1 MRSPAKPCRAQ
12 VELTDAEDDAFD
24 VAIERNQERADVRL
38 TRQSVLRQ
46 LVSSYCKSAGVRF
59 PAPSRRK
66 KRVLRFESPEISPI
80 PTQAPPR

>member
-12 VELTDAEDDAFD
+12 VELTDDEDDAFD

-46 LVSSYCKSAGVRF
+46 LVAGYCKNAGVRF

-66 KRVLRFESPEISPI
+66 KRAIRSGTSESSPI
-80 PTQAPPR
+80 PTQTPPQ